1 MTEQDRK
8 IQLKAS
14 QNIREQLRD
23 IMKHLEQVREQAA
36 LIPSLKNSLSTGTQ
50 DIGEMIIDMIYL
62 LCDFIGSQDQQGGKE

>member
-1 MTEQDRK
+1 MTEQDRT
-8 IQLKAS
+8 LKAA

-23 IMKHLEQVREQAA
+23 IMKQLEQVREQAA
-36 LIPSLKNSLSTGTQ
+36 LISSLKDPLSTGTQ